1 MNLEISLRI
10 PWRKSTWVGTT
21 IIMNGMNQTELR
33 SSKLKAEPDILVKF
47 FNELWSRT
55 NEGKAT
61 DAKTI
66 FDAIKKR

>member
-1 MNLEISLRI
+1 
-10 PWRKSTWVGTT
+10 
-21 IIMNGMNQTELR
+21 MNGMNQTELR